1 MSGPGGEIF
10 GVGTHRRANVSA
22 GGFGFPPEQVRA
34 WLSALRAGG
43 LPEAVVLSTCERLE
57 IYGVGAAD
65 VAAAFLQQALG
76 MGSPLALTRWTGSTA
91 VRHLFRVAAGLD
103 STAVG
108 EPEILG
114 QVREALT
121 LAREAGT
128 VGAILGP
135 LFDRAIALGREVRSR
150 TDLGR
155 FPSSL
160 AALAV
165 QEIRERVGLAGK
177 RILVVGAGTMGS
189 AVVRAVGRDR
199 PLRLRVLSRTL
210 ERARQLAEPAGGEA
224 GTLTDLIS
232 SLIEADVAFMALA
245 VPQPILSRPELHAV
259 AHGRGAAPADPLWLV
274 DLGAPPNVDPQAEL
288 PPSIHRIGLED
299 LQARGNARRQRLEA
313 AIAQA
318 EAMVEAAVREWEAAQ
333 RSRAVGPLIA
343 RLERR
348 AEAIRQQEL
357 AWLWPKLG
365 ELTPAQRARIEQF
378 AHRLVRK
385 LLHAPFIGL
394 KQAAGDPQALAL
406 FQALWQLE
414 DDPFSSDGGASP

>member
-1 MSGPGGEIF
+1 M
-10 GVGTHRRANVSA
+10 
-22 GGFGFPPEQVRA
+22 
-34 WLSALRAGG
+34 
-43 LPEAVVLSTCERLE
+43 
-57 IYGVGAAD
+57 
-65 VAAAFLQQALG
+65 
-76 MGSPLALTRWTGSTA
+76 
-91 VRHLFRVAAGLD
+91 
-103 STAVG
+103 
-108 EPEILG
+108 
-114 QVREALT
+114 
-121 LAREAGT
+121 
-128 VGAILGP
+128 
-135 LFDRAIALGREVRSR
+135 
-150 TDLGR
+150 
-155 FPSSL
+155 
-160 AALAV
+160 
-165 QEIRERVGLAGK
+165 
-177 RILVVGAGTMGS
+177 
-189 AVVRAVGRDR
+189 
-199 PLRLRVLSRTL
+199 
-210 ERARQLAEPAGGEA
+210 
-224 GTLTDLIS
+224 
-232 SLIEADVAFMALA
+232 EADVAFMALA

-274 DLGAPPNVDPQAEL
+274 DPGAPPNVDPQAEL

-385 LLHAPFIGL
+385 LLHAPLIGL

>member
-1 MSGPGGEIF
+1 
-10 GVGTHRRANVSA
+10 
-22 GGFGFPPEQVRA
+22 
-34 WLSALRAGG
+34 
-43 LPEAVVLSTCERLE
+43 
-57 IYGVGAAD
+57 
-65 VAAAFLQQALG
+65 

-91 VRHLFRVAAGLD
+91 VRHLFRVVAGLD
-103 STAVG
+103 STTVG

-333 RSRAVGPLIA
+333 RSRAVGRSSPA
-343 RLERR
+343 WNAGRR
-348 AEAIRQQEL
+348 RSASRSWRGCGRSWESSPPPSA
-357 AWLWPKLG
+357 
-365 ELTPAQRARIEQF
+365 PA
-378 AHRLVRK
+378 
-385 LLHAPFIGL
+385 
-394 KQAAGDPQALAL
+394 
-406 FQALWQLE
+406 
-414 DDPFSSDGGASP
+414 SSSSPTGWSASCCTLPSSV